1 VNDDLPLGAT
11 YPPGISCSNTL
22 ESLDMDMASLS
33 ARSTRVIS
41 RLFPSDS
48 KTKHPQGLVESP
60 DLGPVQVERLYII
73 EADPSPE
80 LGLLKSG
87 TDGSHGGLRGA
98 SAHAVDRTVH
108 DIGTGGSTG
117 QHGSDRHTS
126 LGSLASQHHAGKKSF
141 DIQHLTNGIVA
152 ARYRTR
158 ELSSGL

>member
-1 VNDDLPLGAT
+1 MMICLWVRL
-11 YPPGISCSNTL
+11 TL
-22 ESLDMDMASLS
+22 QASRARIHS
-33 ARSTRVIS
+33 SRSTWTWVIS

-126 LGSLASQHHAGKKSF
+126 LESLASQHHAGKKSF